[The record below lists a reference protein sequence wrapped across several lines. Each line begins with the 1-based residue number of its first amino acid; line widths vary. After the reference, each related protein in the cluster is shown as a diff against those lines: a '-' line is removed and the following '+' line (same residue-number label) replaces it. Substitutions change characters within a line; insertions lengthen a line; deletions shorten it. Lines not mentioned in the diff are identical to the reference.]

1 LLKIQAKNKIPLDL
15 LKNLCYNP
23 KKFGKSLFNHHLIN
37 NKKFMKNKI
46 LVAIT
51 SIFIAFGANSAFAEE
66 KIAILDIEKIAK
78 EAKAVLS
85 IQKLVS
91 KKQDQFQIEINK
103 KQDVLEADQKK
114 IEAKRNILSKEAFD
128 KEQNAFA
135 KKVEDLKE
143 FVAQKQTSLKK
154 ASAEAMEKVND
165 KMKDVVEDI
174 AKEKQITLILP
185 ASQVIFSVDGLD
197 ITDEVLV
204 KLDKKISKV
213 SVNF

>member
-1 LLKIQAKNKIPLDL
+1 
-15 LKNLCYNP
+15 
-23 KKFGKSLFNHHLIN
+23 
-37 NKKFMKNKI
+37 MKNKI